1 MALADDTR
9 GKREYDKFVADGTGN
24 TGLRVITSS
33 NETIESSSGTVN
45 ITSTGATGEV
55 ILAAVDVT
63 GKQRIGL
70 QFFNAGSVT
79 ATFMVY
85 GSLQTSPGVYGAT
98 KYTQI
103 GDNIEV
109 TASNDSAY
117 KSIATTPLKHVLIHA
132 KVPSSNADC
141 QVFLVAD

>member
-1 MALADDTR
+1 MALKESR
-9 GKREYDKFVADGTGN
+9 GGREFDKFVADGSGN
-24 TGLRVITSS
+24 TGIRVVTTAH
-33 NETIESSSGTVN
+33 ETIESSSGTVN
-45 ITSTGATGEV
+45 ISSTGTTGQQ

-70 QFFNAGSVT
+70 QFFNAGAVT
-79 ATFMVY
+79 ATFIVY
-85 GSLQTSPGVYGAT
+85 GSLQSSPGTYAAT

-117 KSIATTPLKHVLIHA
+117 KSIATTPLKWVLIHA
-132 KVPSSNADC
+132 KVASSNADC
-141 QVFLVAD
+141 SVYLSAD